1 MDSDPQTL
9 QQQLQQT
16 ELAYQM
22 TVATHQF
29 KSGFLARIAH
39 ELRSPLN
46 GLIGMHQLIL
56 SDLCDDP
63 QEEREFIAQAHDSA
77 LKLLKLID
85 QILEV
90 ARLEYGSRKLDIQPL
105 QLSAVLEQVH
115 NLTQTIAQDRGI
127 RWSFTNADAEL
138 YVFAD
143 PTYLKQI
150 LVSLIETVIRLTAE
164 GEMHLSVQ
172 VSPDSQTVQIWI
184 DATYPPS
191 AWSEAIDALYTQE
204 QAQPATQSDRLSPGL
219 LLLMHQTLLEKMQG
233 RLELISA
240 PAIAA
245 QPTHPEITRLQ
256 CTLPWVMPEAEHA

>member
-1 MDSDPQTL
+1 MNLDSQAL

-22 TVATHQF
+22 TVATSQF

-63 QEEREFIAQAHDSA
+63 QEEREFIAQAHESA

-90 ARLEYGSRKLDIQPL
+90 ARLEYGSRQLEVQPL
-105 QLSAVLEQVH
+105 QLSEVLEQVH

-127 RWSFTNADAEL
+127 RWSFTQPDPDL

-150 LVSLIETVIRLTAE
+150 LVSLVETVLRFTSE
-164 GEMHLSVQ
+164 GELQLSAQ
-172 VSPDSQTVQIWI
+172 VNPNQQTVHIWI
-184 DATYPPS
+184 DAPYPPS
-191 AWSEAIDALYTQE
+191 AWSEDIDTL
-204 QAQPATQSDRLSPGL
+204 QAQEATQRLSLSDRLSPGL

-240 PAIAA
+240 ATLDAA
-245 QPTHPEITRLQ
+245 QPANPAITRLQ
-256 CTLPWVMPEAEHA
+256 CILPWVVPEA

>member
-1 MDSDPQTL
+1 MNSDSQAL

-22 TVATHQF
+22 TVATNQF
-29 KSGFLARIAH
+29 KSGFLARVAH

-63 QEEREFIAQAHDSA
+63 QEEREFIAQAHESA

-90 ARLEYGSRKLDIQPL
+90 ARLEYGSRKLEVQPL
-105 QLSAVLEQVH
+105 QLSTVLEQVH
-115 NLTQTIAQDRGI
+115 NLTRTIAQDRGI
-127 RWSFTNADAEL
+127 RWPFAPPDPDL

-150 LVSLIETVIRLTAE
+150 LVSLVETVIRFTA
-164 GEMHLSVQ
+164 GEMQLSAQ
-172 VSPDSQTVQIWI
+172 VNPDQQTVQIWI
-184 DATYPPS
+184 DAPYPAS
-191 AWSEAIDALYTQE
+191 AWSEAIDTLQPQE
-204 QAQPATQSDRLSPGL
+204 APQPATQSDRLSPGL

-233 RLELISA
+233 RLEMI
-240 PAIAA
+240 PATAIDTA
-245 QPTHPEITRLQ
+245 QPANPAITRLQ
-256 CTLPWVMPEAEHA
+256 CTLPWVVPDADA

>member
-1 MDSDPQTL
+1 MNSDSQAL

-22 TVATHQF
+22 TVATSQF
-29 KSGFLARIAH
+29 KSGFLARVAH

-63 QEEREFIAQAHDSA
+63 QEEREFIAQAHESA

-90 ARLEYGSRKLDIQPL
+90 ARLEYGSRKLEVQPL

-127 RWSFTNADAEL
+127 RWSFTQPDPDL

-150 LVSLIETVIRLTAE
+150 VVSLVETVIRFTA
-164 GEMHLSVQ
+164 GEMQLSAQ
-172 VSPDSQTVQIWI
+172 VNPDQQTVQIWI
-184 DATYPPS
+184 DAPYPAS
-191 AWSEAIDALYTQE
+191 AWSEAIDTLQPQE
-204 QAQPATQSDRLSPGL
+204 APQPATQSDRLSPGL

-233 RLELISA
+233 RLELI
-240 PAIAA
+240 PATAIDTA
-245 QPTHPEITRLQ
+245 QPANPGLTRLQ
-256 CTLPWVMPEAEHA
+256 CTLPWVVPDADA